1 MGALNI
7 AGSGV
12 NGVLKG
18 GGVGS
23 GAKGSS
29 IVDAE
34 KDALDRIAQNPKGP
48 DLTGKQPG
56 AILQQQSDNRISDL
70 ASQYNNS
77 SLQPKDFQLSI
88 GGKTL
93 QADPYLSVGAPVYSG
108 TTTSDVMS
116 YFRQL
121 TGTEYMPVVK
131 SIPGKGDVYAAT
143 ITSGANAG
151 SKITLRNFSNSTQQS
166 GATWTIDV
174 INPSINAG
182 KRIEI

>member
-1 MGALNI
+1 M
-7 AGSGV
+7 
-12 NGVLKG
+12 
-18 GGVGS
+18 
-23 GAKGSS
+23 
-29 IVDAE
+29 
-34 KDALDRIAQNPKGP
+34 
-48 DLTGKQPG
+48 
-56 AILQQQSDNRISDL
+56 
-70 ASQYNNS
+70 
-77 SLQPKDFQLSI
+77 SI

-131 SIPGKGDVYAAT
+131 SIPGKEDVYAAT

-151 SKITLRNFSNSTQQS
+151 SKITLRNLSNSTQQS
-166 GATWTIDV
+166 GAAWTIDV

-182 KRIEI
+182 KRIEIKFK